1 MNAMRDIARARPLL
15 GTIVAIRVAGLP
27 ETAAIA
33 AVECAFA
40 EIGSVHRCMSFHERD
55 SDLSKLHRANGAAI
69 DVDPRTYEVLQRAI
83 GIARESDGVF
93 DPGIAAQLVG
103 WNLLPE
109 PENAQPADAEA
120 TWRDIELHGDGRVRL
135 CRPLWIDLGG
145 IAKGFAVDRAL
156 AILRAHGCASASVN
170 AGGDLAR
177 FGPEAELVVIDPKNG
192 GDRTAIELADR
203 AIASSSGAPLST
215 RVRGRWRGAHVH
227 GRKRHAVGVLRSVS
241 VVAASC
247 CVADALTKVVLA
259 DLRVGEKLLRRH
271 GARAYLFDE
280 MRGWRTLGAA

>member
-1 MNAMRDIARARPLL
+1 MSATAIYRSCIARMARRS
-15 GTIVAIRVAGLP
+15 TSIRARTKCCSRRSESRASPMACSIRALRHNS
-27 ETAAIA
+27 
-33 AVECAFA
+33 
-40 EIGSVHRCMSFHERD
+40 SVGICC
-55 SDLSKLHRANGAAI
+55 LSPKMRSQPTPRRPGATSSL
-69 DVDPRTYEVLQRAI
+69 D
-83 GIARESDGVF
+83 
-93 DPGIAAQLVG
+93 
-103 WNLLPE
+103 
-109 PENAQPADAEA
+109 
-120 TWRDIELHGDGRVRL
+120 DGRVRL
-135 CRPLWIDLGG
+135 RRPLWIDLGG

-156 AILRAHGCASASVN
+156 AILRAHGCESASVN

-177 FGPEAELVVIDPKNG
+177 FGPEAELVVIDPRCG

-227 GRKRHAVGVLRSVS
+227 GRNRHAVGVRRSVS